1 MTTVPK
7 YQQVAE
13 DLRKDILRGRKRP
26 LDRLPT
32 EHQLCA
38 TYDVSRGTIRSALAE
53 LTSEGLIRAAQGS
66 GTYVASSSPMTRYFS
81 LSNFDEEMRSLGRQP
96 STRILEAKM
105 ATAGSYGDR
114 LSIQPDA
121 SVILI
126 KRLRLADDQPVAV
139 ELRVVRTELC
149 PDLLSEDLVHQSLH
163 WLIAVKYAVP
173 LARLEHVV
181 DRQKA
186 SQQVADELGL
196 APGSPVLAI
205 ERLTYTESN
214 RERTPA
220 VWFQSF
226 HREDQPQGRNTL

>member
-13 DLRKDILRGRKRP
+13 DLRKDILRGQKQP

-81 LSNFDEEMRSLGRQP
+81 LSNFDDEMRSLGHHP
-96 STRILEAKM
+96 STRVLEATM
-105 ATAGSYGDR
+105 TTAGTHGDR
-114 LSIQPDA
+114 LGVRADA
-121 SVILI
+121 GVMLI

-139 ELRVVRTELC
+139 EQRVLRAELC

-181 DRQKA
+181 DRQQA
-186 SQQVADELGL
+186 SEQVADELGL
-196 APGSPVLAI
+196 VPGAPVLAI
-205 ERLTYTESN
+205 ERLTYTEN
-214 RERTPA
+214 NGDRTPA

-226 HREDQPQGRNTL
+226 HREDQPQRRNTL